1 MTHKILMAD
10 HSSSFRS
17 IIKENLNDYDC
28 DFFEADNGKAGLSLT
43 VSKRP
48 DLIILDVNMPIMDGE
63 EMLHMLKSRPDL
75 KDIPVIMVT
84 TESEQSKV
92 IEFAKLGIKGYFVK
106 PLKAEELINKAKE
119 IIELQPKKEA
129 PPVKDNSGKYF
140 SLKGDILL
148 MKIPAKVTK
157 RLEEELE
164 KYLQIKIKEMAN
176 AGMLKFILDL
186 RDVTLVDIYLLK
198 ITIATVNRCKAA
210 RRRFRIVGDAIIDE
224 KFHDINE
231 MSGVDVD
238 LSIEDAMNAL
248 GSAITDLE

>member
-17 IIKENLNDYDC
+17 IIKNSLETYDC
-28 DFFEADNGKAGLSLT
+28 EFFEADNGKNGLSLT

-48 DLIILDVNMPIMDGE
+48 DLVILDVNMPIMDGD
-63 EMLHMLKSRPDL
+63 EMLHTLKSRPDL

-92 IEFAKLGIKGYFVK
+92 IEYAKLGIKGYFVK
-106 PLKAEELINKAKE
+106 PLKADELIKKVEE

-140 SLKGDILL
+140 FLKGDVLL

-157 RLEEELE
+157 RLSEELE
-164 KYLQIKIKEMAN
+164 KYLQVKIKEMAN

-186 RDVTLVDIYLLK
+186 RDVTLVNIHLLK
-198 ITIATVNRCKAA
+198 ITIATVNRCNAA
-210 RRRFRIVGDAIIDE
+210 RRRFRIVGDAYIDE
-224 KFHDINE
+224 KFKDINE
-231 MSGVDVD
+231 MSDVEVDV
-238 LSIEDAMNAL
+238 SIEDAMNAL
-248 GSAITDLE
+248 GATISD

>member
-28 DFFEADNGKAGLSLT
+28 DFFEADNGKNGLSLT

-63 EMLHMLKSRPDL
+63 EMLNMLKSRPDL

-92 IEFAKLGIKGYFVK
+92 LEFAKLGIKGYFVK
-106 PLKAEELINKAKE
+106 PLKAEDLINKAKE
-119 IIELQPKKEA
+119 IIELQPKKVA

-140 SLKGDILL
+140 FLKGDVLL

-157 RLEEELE
+157 RLVEELE
-164 KYLQIKIKEMAN
+164 KYLPVKLNEMAN

-186 RDVTLVDIYLLK
+186 REVALVNIHLLK

-210 RRRFRIVGDAIIDE
+210 RRRFRIVADVSIDE
-224 KFHDINE
+224 KFKDINE
-231 MSGVDVD
+231 MDGIEVD

-248 GSAITDLE
+248 GSKMPDS